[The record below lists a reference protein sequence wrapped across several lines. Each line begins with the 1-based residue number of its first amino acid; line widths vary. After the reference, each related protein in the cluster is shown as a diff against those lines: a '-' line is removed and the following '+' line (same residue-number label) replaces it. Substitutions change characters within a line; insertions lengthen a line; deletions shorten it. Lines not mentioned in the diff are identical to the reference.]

1 MQRLSR
7 TDAGFLAAETPE
19 WHMHVGV
26 LATFGADTAGRVGP
40 EQIRRLVTGRL
51 ALLGLFRRRVVEMP
65 GRLDRPMWEDVPE
78 IDVDAHVR
86 QATVGPPGDER
97 RLDALVGDIF
107 GRPLD
112 RSRPLWELWRID
124 GLCDGGIALLLK
136 IHHAC
141 IDGLHA
147 AEFASLIFDV
157 APDAPLERPELAPSP
172 APPSDGRHSYVAHT
186 AIAVATTPVRA
197 ARLAT
202 DVVRAAPRLIRFAL
216 SRARAAS
223 LLPFEAP
230 ASLLNG
236 TLTPRRGFAFASVP
250 LADVHAVREAFGVSV
265 NDVVLAVFSGSLRRY
280 LVARDAL
287 PRRTMV
293 AQVPMAIRRD
303 DREVDPDV
311 VPGNLLS
318 AMGAALP
325 VNLDGPGDR
334 LRAVHA
340 STQSARALHRA
351 LGDDLLA
358 DLVAVPPPVVL
369 SALVRVYRRLRLDT
383 RLPPIFNA
391 IVSNVPGP
399 PVPLYCSGARLTH
412 AYLLGPL
419 LVGGGLNL
427 TVISYVDSID
437 IGIVVCPDVVDDAS
451 EIADAMAPSLAEL
464 VDAAAL
470 A

>member
-26 LATFGADTAGRVGP
+26 LATFDAGAAARLGP

-65 GRLDRPMWEDVPE
+65 GRLDRPVWEDVPV
-78 IDVDAHVR
+78 IDIDAHLH
-86 QATVGPPGDER
+86 QATVDPPGDER
-97 RLDALVGDIF
+97 RLDVVVGGIF
-107 GRPLD
+107 GQPLD
-112 RSRPLWELWRID
+112 RRRPLWELWRID

-141 IDGLHA
+141 IDGRHA
-147 AEFASLIFDV
+147 AEFASLIFDLE
-157 APDAPLERPELAPSP
+157 PDAPLERPGLARPNVP
-172 APPSDGRHSYVAHT
+172 RSDPRRSYLADT
-186 AIAVATTPVRA
+186 AISVAMTPVRA
-197 ARLAT
+197 ARAAADVLRAT
-202 DVVRAAPRLIRFAL
+202 PRLTRFAF

-230 ASLLNG
+230 TSPLNG
-236 TLTPRRGFAFASVP
+236 SLTPRRGFAFASVP
-250 LADVHAVREAFGVSV
+250 LANVNTVREAFGVSV
-265 NDVVLAVFSGSLRRY
+265 NDVVLAMFSGSLRRY

-303 DREVDPDV
+303 DREFDPDV
-311 VPGNLLS
+311 MPGNLLS

-325 VNLDGPGDR
+325 VNLDGPRDR

-340 STQSARALHRA
+340 STQAARALHRA
-351 LGDDLLA
+351 LRDDLLA

-369 SALVRVYRRLRLDT
+369 SALVSVYRCLHLDT

-399 PVPLYCSGARLTH
+399 QVPLYCSGARLTH

-427 TVISYVDSID
+427 TVVSYVDSID
-437 IGIVVCPDVVDDAS
+437 IGIVVCPDVVDDAW

-464 VDAAAL
+464 VDASAL